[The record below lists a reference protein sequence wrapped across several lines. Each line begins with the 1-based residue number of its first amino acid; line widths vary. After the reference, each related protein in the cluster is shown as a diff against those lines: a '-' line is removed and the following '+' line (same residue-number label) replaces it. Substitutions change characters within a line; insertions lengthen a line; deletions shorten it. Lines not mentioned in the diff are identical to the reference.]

1 MELKINRYNFD
12 VTNEDWIL
20 DNGACYQCMTL
31 THKTLNLHHISDM
44 PTIMSKK
51 QFMELKKENLLID
64 DTETFKQ
71 LYPHRFGCWEGLKIW
86 RFDIKNDNKQ
96 KEDSIKLKTEDN
108 ELRQIKRLEEAK
120 ERLEEEKLI
129 YQYAYSEIF
138 DLYIQKL
145 GLYNASDIQ
154 HLWEIF
160 IINARDKIEKEKIRQ
175 KDKENIYLDSLLD
188 KNTKLW

>member
-1 MELKINRYNFD
+1 MGNNKRKERDGGSSL
-12 VTNEDWIL
+12 
-20 DNGACYQCMTL
+20 
-31 THKTLNLHHISDM
+31 
-44 PTIMSKK
+44 SK
-51 QFMELKKENLLID
+51 EYIE
-64 DTETFKQ
+64 
-71 LYPHRFGCWEGLKIW
+71 
-86 RFDIKNDNKQ
+86 Q
-96 KEDSIKLKTEDN
+96 KEKEY
-108 ELRQIKRLEEAK
+108 ELEQKDKQIKRLKKEK

-138 DLYIQKL
+138 DLYTQKL

-175 KDKENIYLDSLLD
+175 NDKKSIYLDSLLD